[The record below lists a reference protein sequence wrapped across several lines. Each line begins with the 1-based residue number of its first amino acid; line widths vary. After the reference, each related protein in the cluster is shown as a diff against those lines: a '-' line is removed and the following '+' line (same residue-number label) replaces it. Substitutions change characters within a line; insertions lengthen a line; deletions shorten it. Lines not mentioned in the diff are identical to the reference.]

1 MLPEEVL
8 IPLIAN
14 ELAEDGTVGMN
25 YVTEENRLWDAE
37 VSCRGGYHWVLGDVN
52 SMNFADDPYP
62 ATFVHEGQ
70 SLHRRP
76 MVTVKD
82 AMKTH

>member
-1 MLPEEVL
+1 
-8 IPLIAN
+8 
-14 ELAEDGTVGMN
+14 MN
-25 YVTEENRLWDAE
+25 YVTEEIITGFWAN
-37 VSCRGGYHWVLGDVN
+37 VN

-62 ATFVHEGQ
+62 ATYVPKGEPGQTFWALLTYMLFMYLKNSSLYLFGQ
-70 SLHRRP
+70 SLLKKP